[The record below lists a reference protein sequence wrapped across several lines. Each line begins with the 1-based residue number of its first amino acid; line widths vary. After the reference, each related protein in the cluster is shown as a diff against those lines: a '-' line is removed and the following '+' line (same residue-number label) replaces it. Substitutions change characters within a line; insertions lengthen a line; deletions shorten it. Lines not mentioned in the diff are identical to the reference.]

1 MLKLKKG
8 NKWND
13 WQQLGRKPLWMLS
26 RSTKSLLTFTKV
38 KRYKILS
45 RVQAHIVSICF
56 QSQDSLEV
64 TQESADF
71 ASRQQCIFLLR
82 WLPAYWLLSILC
94 LPLQL
99 LDSLQ
104 HTLMYKYTIIKYCL
118 YFGYHYHYYTI
129 FKTHWLM
136 YKYKVLSVFQD
147 MHEAAFFNPIK
158 WSTWLYRKLGKRFF
172 AKRTISSFSFL
183 SSLSTSLSTNKR
195 QLNPTPRQNTAQVKK
210 ARSVNLFV

>member
-71 ASRQQCIFLLR
+71 ASRQQCILLLR
-82 WLPAYWLLSILC
+82 WTPAYWLLSILC

-99 LDSLQ
+99 LHNFQHTLPDVQVCNHKVLSILWIPLPLLHNLQ
-104 HTLMYKYTIIKYCL
+104 HTDWCTSIKYCVYSRICTRPHSSTRSNEAHDCTESL
-118 YFGYHYHYYTI
+118 ANVSSLKGQSA
-129 FKTHWLM
+129 
-136 YKYKVLSVFQD
+136 LS
-147 MHEAAFFNPIK
+147 AFSPPYQPRCPPIK
-158 WSTWLYRKLGKRFF
+158 GNLIPHQGKIRPRSKKLD
-172 AKRTISSFSFL
+172 
-183 SSLSTSLSTNKR
+183 
-195 QLNPTPRQNTAQVKK
+195 Q
-210 ARSVNLFV
+210 